1 MIDLLC
7 SGLRIIDSP
16 NMCSTQH
23 DKFCRHKACICVN
36 SDSASRPQLHCD
48 RLVNFSPLRVVLN
61 LQTDLFMFH
70 VPHSPLQFQYLPP

>member
-23 DKFCRHKACICVN
+23 DINFADIKLVSVSIPIQ
-36 SDSASRPQLHCD
+36 RPD
-48 RLVNFSPLRVVLN
+48 RSYTVIGSWIFLRCGWC
-61 LQTDLFMFH
+61 
-70 VPHSPLQFQYLPP
+70 